1 MMEGK
6 LIHSQDASNSFIK
19 YSSINQMIQ
28 TITYKNISYS
38 VKEFGMIFRKKKE
51 ILKNV
56 NGSMCTGLNAIL
68 GPTGSGKTTLMDVL
82 AGRKNV
88 KMIEGDV
95 LLNGQPT
102 PKCFKYMTGYVTQ
115 DAHLHELL
123 SVRES
128 IYFSANLRL
137 PSTLSSKEKSRRVQ
151 EVIDRLGL
159 SMVSESKIGNG
170 FVRGISGG
178 ELKRTHIAMELVIS
192 HSILFLDEPTTGLD
206 AYTSVELMETLKNLS
221 KGKLVVVTIHQ
232 PRYAIYRLFDTVTLL
247 SRGQTVYHGSANNAI
262 DYFSAIGYKC
272 PDRENPADFFLDTIA
287 KDESKQP
294 TIEGFIVKQNLSEIY
309 ERSEMYSILQTSLQ
323 SSGKPSCERRA
334 SCYTQ
339 DNYPCSFLWQM
350 YVIGLRSLKRIIR
363 SPTEFILIMI
373 TSIIV
378 SLLFGSVYFQLKYDI
393 TGIQN
398 RIGCL
403 FLIVMLIITFN
414 LACIETFLE
423 SKIIFIHE
431 YTHGYYRVSSYF
443 FSNLIPDL
451 VIKRIIPAI
460 ISNIILY
467 LMVGLKLDFASLAF
481 YLLVLVLVVINAG
494 ALHVLMGCV
503 SNSFSVAAI
512 LSGFLDILMIL
523 FAGNLINITS
533 LPIYVQWLQ
542 YLSLIR
548 LGLSS
553 LLVNEMVGLEFC
565 LDFFR
570 TLTPDGSCFNATYN
584 LGGNVL
590 STIETGDQ
598 YLESQGI
605 LYIEPFDKWRGVI
618 GLTVYAIVLMA
629 LAYTAL
635 RMLKKDK

>member
-1 MMEGK
+1 M
-6 LIHSQDASNSFIK
+6 IHSQNVSNSFIK
-19 YSSINQMIQ
+19 YSSINQIIQ

-38 VKEFGMIFRKKKE
+38 VKELGTIFRKKKQ

-88 KMIEGDV
+88 KRVKGDV
-95 LLNGQPT
+95 LINGHPT
-102 PKCFKYMTGYVTQ
+102 SKRFKYVTGYVTQ
-115 DAHLHELL
+115 DVHLHELL

-137 PSTLSSKEKSRRVQ
+137 PSTVSSKEKSRRVQ

-159 SMVSESKIGNG
+159 SLVAESRIGSG
-170 FVRGISGG
+170 LTRGISGG

-206 AYTSVELMETLKNLS
+206 AYSSVELMETLKNLS
-221 KGKLVVVTIHQ
+221 REGKLVIVTIHQ

-247 SRGQTVYHGSANNAI
+247 SRGETVYHGSANNAI
-262 DYFSAIGYKC
+262 DYFASIGYKC

-287 KDESKQP
+287 KDELKQP
-294 TIEGFIVKQNLSEIY
+294 TIEDFIVKQNLPEIY

-323 SSGKPSCERRA
+323 SSGKPSYERTT
-334 SCYTQ
+334 SSYTQ
-339 DNYPCSFLWQM
+339 NYYPCSFIWQL
-350 YVIGLRSLKRIIR
+350 YVIGLRSVKRIIR
-363 SPTEFILIMI
+363 SPTEFILVNI
-373 TSIIV
+373 TAIIV
-378 SLLFGSVYFQLKYDI
+378 ALLFGGIYWQLKYDLS
-393 TGIQN
+393 GIQN

-403 FLIVMLIITFN
+403 FLVVMLIVTFN

-423 SKIIFIHE
+423 SKVQFIHE

-451 VIKRIIPAI
+451 VVKRILPTLVANLI
-460 ISNIILY
+460 IY
-467 LMVGLKLDFASLAF
+467 FMAGFKLDFASVAF
-481 YLLVLVLVVINAG
+481 YVLVLLLTVTNAG
-494 ALHVLMGCV
+494 ALHVLMGCI
-503 SNSFSVAAI
+503 SNSFSVAAV
-512 LSGFLDILMIL
+512 LSGFLDVLMIV

-542 YLSLIR
+542 YLSIVR
-548 LGLSS
+548 LSLSS

-565 LDFFR
+565 LDYFR
-570 TLTPDGSCFNATYN
+570 TLTPDGSCYNATYD
-584 LGGNVL
+584 LGGKIV
-590 STIETGDQ
+590 STIETGNH

-605 LYIEPFDKWRGVI
+605 LYKEPFDLWRGVI
-618 GLTVYAIVLMA
+618 GLTGYAIVLMA